1 MLQTLLES
9 KRAGEL
15 LASLSL
21 PRARS
26 SPAHQLGW
34 VIQAQ
39 QQSHLAGAMQLQ
51 HAQSKAQAAQYH
63 AQLQH
68 AQAQAQ
74 AQAQAAAAPGTES
87 LPVQALAFQCV
98 ASSARVVGE
107 LLHGLSSS
115 DDVFR
120 FVAAVAWTIG
130 NVCAAHGMG
139 WFDLCA
145 GHEKGTGPAGTPSPG
160 SRSWRR
166 LLSGQGFG
174 GGGDA
179 VAKSP
184 APSLELT

>member
-1 MLQTLLES
+1 MLPPA
-9 KRAGEL
+9 AGQ
-15 LASLSL
+15 A
-21 PRARS
+21 
-26 SPAHQLGW
+26 LGP
-34 VIQAQ
+34 
-39 QQSHLAGAMQLQ
+39 
-51 HAQSKAQAAQYH
+51 
-63 AQLQH
+63 
-68 AQAQAQ
+68 
-74 AQAQAAAAPGTES
+74 AAPPSTAGGGGGGPAEH
-87 LPVQALAFQCV
+87 LALAFQCV
-98 ASSARVVGE
+98 ASSAWVVGA
-107 LLHGLSSS
+107 LLMGLSSS
-115 DDVFR
+115 ADVFH

-145 GHEKGTGPAGTPSPG
+145 GHGKGTGPAATPSPG